1 VEREEWDEFR
11 QSDLFGFLRRSAME
25 LMQLEMFVAMV
36 EEGSV
41 HGAARRVCRTAPAV
55 SMAVGKLEREV
66 AVPLFNRSRR
76 HAYRLTPAG
85 EVVLG
90 YAKKMLSLRDEVTST
105 LKGLKDLESGC
116 LRIGAIESI
125 NINLLP
131 HLAQAFHQKYPSV
144 KIEVS
149 CRHSD
154 ELLREL
160 RGWDLDLALLARL
173 PEENGWEA
181 QLMMRDEIAL
191 IVSPNHALAERKEI
205 RLENLSTETIII
217 EGSSSSLYGELT
229 KAFNRSR
236 TPLRIHIE
244 SAAIETIKKMVTMN
258 VGVGFVPYLCVREEL
273 DRRELVRVKVK
284 GLLLERTLWAV
295 RRASAAESPALKA
308 FMQTVCKYAEKWQR
322 GQGRLTTCERKS
334 SSKTRSL
341 AVENESNRSGKP
353 TLLPFQA
360 IRRASA

>member
-1 VEREEWDEFR
+1 
-11 QSDLFGFLRRSAME
+11 ME

-41 HGAARRVCRTAPAV
+41 HGAAKRVCRTAPAV
-55 SMAVGKLEREV
+55 SMAVGKLERELE
-66 AVPLFNRSRR
+66 VPLFDRSRR
-76 HAYRLTPAG
+76 YAYRLTPAG
-85 EVVLG
+85 EALLG
-90 YAKKMLSLRDEVTST
+90 YAKKMLCMRDEVVSAF
-105 LKGLKDLESGC
+105 KGLKDLESGC

-131 HLAQAFHQKYPSV
+131 HLAQSFHKEYPSV

-149 CRHSD
+149 CRPSE

-160 RGWDLDLALLARL
+160 RSWELDLALLARL

-181 QLMMRDEIAL
+181 QLMMRDEIVL
-191 IVSPNHALAERKEI
+191 IVNPSHALAERKEI
-205 RLENLSTETIII
+205 RLENLSTETIIM
-217 EGSSSSLYGELT
+217 EGSSSSVYGELA

-258 VGVGFVPYLCVREEL
+258 VGVGFVPLLCVREEL

-284 GLLLERTLWAV
+284 ELLLERTLWAV

-308 FMQTVCKYAEKWQR
+308 FMQTVCKYAEEWQR
-322 GQGRLTTCERKS
+322 GRGRWATCEHNRS
-334 SSKTRSL
+334 IKTGFP
-341 AVENESNRSGKP
+341 AAGNESNKPGKLALIP
-353 TLLPFQA
+353 LQA